1 MNFIEQFMNQTV
13 YLLANRKEL
22 CQAVEKECW
31 MFLKAE
37 RGQKK
42 EIISKGCIVSGKVTL
57 LRGTKKSIQ
66 RLPTFADQVI
76 PGWQV
81 ETANMFG
88 IKS

>member
-42 EIISKGCIVSGKVTL
+42 EIVSKGCIVSGKVTL

-66 RLPTFADQVI
+66 RLPNFCW
-76 PGWQV
+76 PGNSRLTGWNCKYV
-81 ETANMFG
+81 WY
-88 IKS
+88 